1 MPPNDKK
8 RSDCGVAEHS
18 KLTSGDLQNILEVN
32 KKAIEIHLEVEKQNE
47 EIIEDLTHI
56 KAKVDDIDKA
66 LFKLVMILGGLGAS
80 TIFGIIELIL
90 GHK

>member
-8 RSDCGVAEHS
+8 RSDYENAEHT
-18 KLTSGDLQNILEVN
+18 KLTSGDLQTILEVN

-47 EIIEDLTHI
+47 DIIEDLSYI
-56 KAKVDDIDKA
+56 RGKVDEIDKA
-66 LFKLVMILGGLGAS
+66 LFKLIIVLSSIGVG
-80 TIFGIIELIL
+80 TIIGIIQLFL

>member
-8 RSDCGVAEHS
+8 RTDYDNAEHT

-47 EIIEDLTHI
+47 DIIEDLSYI
-56 KAKVDDIDKA
+56 RGKVDEIDKA
-66 LFKLVMILGGLGAS
+66 LFKLIIVLSSIGVG
-80 TIFGIIELIL
+80 TVIGIIQLFL

>member
-8 RSDCGVAEHS
+8 RNEYENAEHT
-18 KLTSGDLQNILEVN
+18 KLTSGDLQTILEVN

-47 EIIEDLTHI
+47 DIIEELSYIRT
-56 KAKVDDIDKA
+56 KVDDIDKA
-66 LFKLVMILGGLGAS
+66 LFKLIIVLSSIGVG
-80 TIFGIIELIL
+80 TVIGIIQMLI